1 MSNRREQMF
10 SANETVNNP
19 RPTDSTS
26 FESIEHFASWLDSE
40 LDLLVSKFADFETD
54 KSVRNFLKR
63 S

>member
-1 MSNRREQMF
+1 MF